1 MQCSSVNQ
9 AHPPGNCTFPH
20 STCNHASRSA
30 AFFPVFMLLLFKF
43 VISNS
48 PKIGNLALTFPIA
61 CGKLI
66 NADEAACLISLDAD
80 IAQLVERLIR
90 NHQVKGSSPFIGSI
104 FYRGVAQFG
113 SAFGSG
119 PKGRRFKSCH
129 LDHAEALAKGLF
141 SLIFLRFLRF
151 SRRIAQMRFAVLFPC
166 FPVVLLMNLLTKTAT
181 ETSAAIFDFCLF
193 FPVSHLLQAV
203 IAQVVK
209 RRAQAA
215 FERAGRVQIGFQ
227 QALIFLPEAAGQP

>member
-43 VISNS
+43 AISNS

-129 LDHAEALAKGLF
+129 LDHIKYQL
-141 SLIFLRFLRF
+141 LIQRL
-151 SRRIAQMRFAVLFPC
+151 VLFFYPMAAQKPLWQRVFRHFLENVSRYNHHSDHVNRRGRQNR
-166 FPVVLLMNLLTKTAT
+166 FPR
-181 ETSAAIFDFCLF
+181 LF
-193 FPVSHLLQAV
+193 FLPHL
-203 IAQVVK
+203 
-209 RRAQAA
+209 
-215 FERAGRVQIGFQ
+215 G
-227 QALIFLPEAAGQP
+227 

>member
-1 MQCSSVNQ
+1 MQCSSANQ

-20 STCNHASRSA
+20 STCSHASRSA

-43 VISNS
+43 AISNS

-129 LDHAEALAKGLF
+129 LDQKSPE
-141 SLIFLRFLRF
+141 IERFP
-151 SRRIAQMRFAVLFPC
+151 VLFCSIRTKHRLWRFFHATDVQPWGKDQRQG
-166 FPVVLLMNLLTKTAT
+166 PLLG
-181 ETSAAIFDFCLF
+181 
-193 FPVSHLLQAV
+193 
-203 IAQVVK
+203 
-209 RRAQAA
+209 
-215 FERAGRVQIGFQ
+215 GRFG
-227 QALIFLPEAAGQP
+227 

>member
-20 STCNHASRSA
+20 STCNHASPSA

-43 VISNS
+43 AISNS

-151 SRRIAQMRFAVLFPC
+151 SRRIAQMHFAVLFPC
-166 FPVVLLMNLLTKTAT
+166 FPVVLLGCVYM
-181 ETSAAIFDFCLF
+181 S
-193 FPVSHLLQAV
+193 
-203 IAQVVK
+203 
-209 RRAQAA
+209 
-215 FERAGRVQIGFQ
+215 
-227 QALIFLPEAAGQP
+227 

>member
-1 MQCSSVNQ
+1 MLIIEDFPIFCNGDAEKMQCSSVNQ

-129 LDHAEALAKGLF
+129 LDQDKDFREIEGLF
-141 SLIFLRFLRF
+141 F
-151 SRRIAQMRFAVLFPC
+151 FAKKQDS
-166 FPVVLLMNLLTKTAT
+166 T
-181 ETSAAIFDFCLF
+181 I
-193 FPVSHLLQAV
+193 
-203 IAQVVK
+203 
-209 RRAQAA
+209 
-215 FERAGRVQIGFQ
+215 
-227 QALIFLPEAAGQP
+227 

>member
-1 MQCSSVNQ
+1 MLIIEDFPIFCNGDAEKMQCSSVNQ

-43 VISNS
+43 AIFNS

-119 PKGRRFKSCH
+119 PKGRGFESRHFDAKNEATCNKASRFFC
-129 LDHAEALAKGLF
+129 AL
-141 SLIFLRFLRF
+141 
-151 SRRIAQMRFAVLFPC
+151 FANMHRC
-166 FPVVLLMNLLTKTAT
+166 GTG
-181 ETSAAIFDFCLF
+181 C
-193 FPVSHLLQAV
+193 
-203 IAQVVK
+203 
-209 RRAQAA
+209 
-215 FERAGRVQIGFQ
+215 G
-227 QALIFLPEAAGQP
+227 

>member
-1 MQCSSVNQ
+1 MQCSSANQ

-20 STCNHASRSA
+20 STCSHASRSA

-43 VISNS
+43 AISNS

-129 LDHAEALAKGLF
+129 LDQKTPETVRFPVLFLFALHKAPSLALF
-141 SLIFLRFLRF
+141 SCNGCATLGKGPKTG
-151 SRRIAQMRFAVLFPC
+151 S
-166 FPVVLLMNLLTKTAT
+166 NLYDAK
-181 ETSAAIFDFCLF
+181 
-193 FPVSHLLQAV
+193 P
-203 IAQVVK
+203 
-209 RRAQAA
+209 
-215 FERAGRVQIGFQ
+215 
-227 QALIFLPEAAGQP
+227 

>member
-1 MQCSSVNQ
+1 MLIIEDFPIFCNGDAEKMQCSSVNQ
-9 AHPPGNCTFPH
+9 AHSPGNCT
-20 STCNHASRSA
+20 
-30 AFFPVFMLLLFKF
+30 F

-129 LDHAEALAKGLF
+129 LDQKKPEIERFPVLFLFNLHKAPSLALF
-141 SLIFLRFLRF
+141 SCNECATMRKGPKTMSCRAHHFTPNHIIFVPLPIPRPDKKE
-151 SRRIAQMRFAVLFPC
+151 IMR
-166 FPVVLLMNLLTKTAT
+166 NHLTKH
-181 ETSAAIFDFCLF
+181 ILY
-193 FPVSHLLQAV
+193 
-203 IAQVVK
+203 VK
-209 RRAQAA
+209 I
-215 FERAGRVQIGFQ
+215 E
-227 QALIFLPEAAGQP
+227 

>member
-1 MQCSSVNQ
+1 M
-9 AHPPGNCTFPH
+9 
-20 STCNHASRSA
+20 
-30 AFFPVFMLLLFKF
+30 
-43 VISNS
+43 
-48 PKIGNLALTFPIA
+48 TFPIA

-129 LDHAEALAKGLF
+129 LDQKTAGNLRISGFFLCNLHKDV
-141 SLIFLRFLRF
+141 SL
-151 SRRIAQMRFAVLFPC
+151 VPFPC
-166 FPVVLLMNLLTKTAT
+166 NYFATFPNVPKSRKHQYVVVLQFYPLHIA
-181 ETSAAIFDFCLF
+181 F
-193 FPVSHLLQAV
+193 F
-203 IAQVVK
+203 
-209 RRAQAA
+209 
-215 FERAGRVQIGFQ
+215 FERPFGSVTNDRDHISKDKVQ
-227 QALIFLPEAAGQP
+227 

>member
-1 MQCSSVNQ
+1 MLIIEDFPIFCNGDAEKMQCSSVNQ
-9 AHPPGNCTFPH
+9 AHSPGNCTFPH

-129 LDHAEALAKGLF
+129 LDHCPVLQNEEPG
-141 SLIFLRFLRF
+141 FLLSTICPKYAVFCGYF
-151 SRRIAQMRFAVLFPC
+151 CVFASSVLP
-166 FPVVLLMNLLTKTAT
+166 N
-181 ETSAAIFDFCLF
+181 I
-193 FPVSHLLQAV
+193 QN
-203 IAQVVK
+203 
-209 RRAQAA
+209 
-215 FERAGRVQIGFQ
+215 
-227 QALIFLPEAAGQP
+227 